1 MEALRPVWVGVP
13 TEDFGG
19 TVAFFHEVMGLG
31 LGRLEEDF
39 AGLHLRG
46 GGAVE
51 VFGPSFL
58 GQAQFA
64 TGPAVGFQVED
75 VAGAREEM
83 EAKGVEF
90 IGPVHSGEKGAFWSH
105 FEGPGAK
112 STRLRRFR
120 IASRFPEERPHRARA
135 YQKFPHY
142 STRPSPPRATIR

>member
-90 IGPVHSGEKGAFWSH
+90 IGPVHSGEKGAFRSH
-105 FEGPGAK
+105 FEWPGGEVYEIMQVPDRE
-112 STRLRRFR
+112 S
-120 IASRFPEERPHRARA
+120 IP
-135 YQKFPHY
+135 
-142 STRPSPPRATIR
+142 

>member
-46 GGAVE
+46 GGAV
-51 VFGPSFL
+51 
-58 GQAQFA
+58 
-64 TGPAVGFQVED
+64 GFQIED

-105 FEGPGAK
+105 FEGPGGEVYEIMQVPDRE
-112 STRLRRFR
+112 S
-120 IASRFPEERPHRARA
+120 IP
-135 YQKFPHY
+135 
-142 STRPSPPRATIR
+142 